1 MVIYKNTPKTTH
13 FLNVDL
19 DIYSKSNLQPLVTV
33 LGRKVFVLHAGRDRR
48 TYHAHLELTRVNGV
62 QMQPYAAFALVQALP
77 KAERDLWS
85 TSKVRDF
92 NIGVQAA
99 THPPSYETALAVET
113 IKAASDV
120 QARIVFTVYAPE
132 GRPKRVR
139 H

>member
-1 MVIYKNTPKTTH
+1 
-13 FLNVDL
+13 
-19 DIYSKSNLQPLVTV
+19 
-33 LGRKVFVLHAGRDRR
+33 
-48 TYHAHLELTRVNGV
+48 
-62 QMQPYAAFALVQALP
+62 MQPYAAFALVQALP